1 MTPQARFI
9 HEGRAIDYIP
19 SSEVSAGSVQV
30 LGSIVGVAPVTIPAG
45 ALGSLATAGVFDVV
59 KGSAA
64 FQLGAPVYWSGSE
77 AAASG
82 TFIGFAVRAAADS
95 DGFVRVMLSTP
106 GAPA

>member
-30 LGSIVGVAPVTIPAG
+30 LGSIVGVAPLAIPAG

-64 FQLGAPVYWSGSE
+64 FEIGAPVYWSGTE

-82 TFIGFAVRAAADS
+82 TFRGYAVRAAAAS
-95 DGFVRVMLSTP
+95 DGFVRVILSAP